1 MKKINKL
8 FAVWQPFEMKR
19 SIYLTT
25 FANDVKRALKLDEQ
39 GFYFIYEVGKIV
51 KVENFNTNRWDEC
64 STGIHFFINRENA
77 SYY

>member
-25 FANDVKRALKLDEQ
+25 FASDVKRALKLDEQ
-39 GFYFIYEVGKIV
+39 GFYFILNKEKERITDQS
-51 KVENFNTNRWDEC
+51 EIER
-64 STGIHFFINRENA
+64 INQFLNIK
-77 SYY
+77 

>member
-8 FAVWQPFEMKR
+8 FAVWQPVEMKR

-39 GFYFIYEVGKIV
+39 GFYFILNKEKERIT
-51 KVENFNTNRWDEC
+51 EAADIER
-64 STGIHFFINRENA
+64 INQFLNIK
-77 SYY
+77 

>member
-1 MKKINKL
+1 MTKINKL

-39 GFYFIYEVGKIV
+39 GFYFILNKEKERITDVQEI
-51 KVENFNTNRWDEC
+51 ER
-64 STGIHFFINRENA
+64 INQFLNIK
-77 SYY
+77 

>member
-39 GFYFIYEVGKIV
+39 GFYFILNKEKERITDVQEI
-51 KVENFNTNRWDEC
+51 ER
-64 STGIHFFINRENA
+64 INQFLNIK
-77 SYY
+77 

>member
-39 GFYFIYEVGKIV
+39 GF
-51 KVENFNTNRWDEC
+51 
-64 STGIHFFINRENA
+64 FFILNKEKERITDQSEIERITNFLNIK
-77 SYY
+77 